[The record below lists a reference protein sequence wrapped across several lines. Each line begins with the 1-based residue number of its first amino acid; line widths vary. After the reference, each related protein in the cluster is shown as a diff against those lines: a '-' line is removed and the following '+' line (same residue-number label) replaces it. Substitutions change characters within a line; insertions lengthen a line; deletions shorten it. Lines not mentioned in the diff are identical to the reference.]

1 MVGGREVDLLRRR
14 DAERLAERV
23 GEAGVAGAGEPG
35 RDEDAR
41 VLTILANMKLALVR
55 KCWGGLA
62 EPIECCVVLL
72 LARVVDVDCLV

>member
-1 MVGGREVDLLRRR
+1 MLRRR

-41 VLTILANMKLALVR
+41 VLTILDGKENGFAWLK
-55 KCWGGLA
+55 KC
-62 EPIECCVVLL
+62 
-72 LARVVDVDCLV
+72 